1 MKVLSIINLKGGVG
15 KTISSANIGYILAE
29 LHNYKVLLIDND
41 KQGNLSKI
49 FNRHNYELPG
59 VEEIMTNRNV
69 DVFDLIQN
77 TEYKNLD
84 IISANMKLLAAN
96 LEVMLDQVRPQ
107 QIRIK
112 QAIKQVEEYYDYC
125 IIDNAPDN

>member
-15 KTISSANIGYILAE
+15 KTISSANIAYILSE

-59 VEEIMTNRNV
+59 VE
-69 DVFDLIQN
+69 
-77 TEYKNLD
+77 
-84 IISANMKLLAAN
+84 
-96 LEVMLDQVRPQ
+96 
-107 QIRIK
+107 
-112 QAIKQVEEYYDYC
+112 
-125 IIDNAPDN
+125 